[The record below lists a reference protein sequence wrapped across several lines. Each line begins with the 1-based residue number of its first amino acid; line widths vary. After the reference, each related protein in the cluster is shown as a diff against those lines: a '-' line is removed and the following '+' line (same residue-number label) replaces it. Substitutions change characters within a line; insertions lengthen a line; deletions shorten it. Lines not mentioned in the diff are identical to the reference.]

1 MSLHTDHSV
10 YSAFNTVAITKPT
23 FHFVID
29 LGTHHGGRLASSLS
43 VCSLS
48 TYTVSQTLTCI
59 SQTLTL
65 IDTHTYAQIS
75 LSMTAYTSIE
85 ELESSV
91 PLAQLLPSVAFGRCA
106 AHLPHDVDSLQG
118 DELVQSLEIALSIHS
133 KARVVLQCWVLLIL
147 RRRADMRHEKDAL
160 YDRLQLTPV
169 NPQEKMR
176 YRRGA
181 MLLCHLLVERDAA
194 TELPDSSLLDR
205 YLVDFYF
212 SWSSAVNEQD
222 DAFYLQGDAAAV
234 VSWVRQALDH
244 LDQHGSK
251 MTAMRW
257 LQLSRSPTSTSAA
270 FVPPVAS
277 SREPP
282 PRDSLDTLLSATV
295 SVELA
300 PTPLALRTRRSKG
313 SDHTLPTSAAAP
325 ASSTVLQRIV
335 APSTASL
342 EKKKKKQ
349 KRRRADAF
357 TELNSLRVAVERW
370 AKRLRRQLLAAA
382 MTNDQQKIR
391 RVAEQLRAPP
401 LLRKAAKH
409 TRERCTVDKDHAA
422 EQEDSRDNDEE
433 TSPASVDQSSSASAA
448 PSVSTDHALTKP
460 NECTVCAEEPAR
472 MEQVWNV
479 GCQHGF
485 CGHCMHARLSQR
497 ERKCMGCR
505 ESITQVVDQHGQVFQ
520 HFEWTRRWKQS
531 QALLPS

>member
-1 MSLHTDHSV
+1 M
-10 YSAFNTVAITKPT
+10 YT
-23 FHFVID
+23 F
-29 LGTHHGGRLASSLS
+29 
-43 VCSLS
+43 
-48 TYTVSQTLTCI
+48 
-59 SQTLTL
+59 
-65 IDTHTYAQIS
+65 THTRAQTS
-75 LSMTAYTSIE
+75 LSMTAYTSFE
-85 ELESSV
+85 ELESCV

-118 DELVQSLEIALSIHS
+118 DELIQSLEIALSIHS

-147 RRRADMRHEKDAL
+147 RRRAGMRHEKDAL

-181 MLLCHLLVERDAA
+181 MLLCHLLVERDAV
-194 TELPDSSLLDR
+194 TGSPDSSLLDR

-222 DAFYLQGDAAAV
+222 DAFYLQGDGAAV
-234 VSWVRQALDH
+234 LWVRQALDH
-244 LDQHGSK
+244 LDQNGSK

-270 FVPPVAS
+270 FEPPVAS
-277 SREPP
+277 FPEPP
-282 PRDSLDTLLSATV
+282 PLDSLDTLLSASV

-313 SDHTLPTSAAAP
+313 SDHTLPTTAAAPNPPP
-325 ASSTVLQRIV
+325 ASSTVLQRTV
-335 APSTASL
+335 APPPSTASL

-370 AKRLRRQLLAAA
+370 AKRLHRQLLAAA
-382 MTNDQQKIR
+382 LTNDQQKIR

-422 EQEDSRDNDEE
+422 EQEDGRDNDEE

-448 PSVSTDHALTKP
+448 PSASTDSSSHALTRP
-460 NECTVCAEEPAR
+460 NECTVYAEEPAR

-479 GCQHGF
+479 SCKHGF

-505 ESITQVVDQHGQVFQ
+505 ESITQVVDQNGQVFH

-531 QALLPS
+531 QALLS